1 MKSPKGFRGK
11 YFSLAAILALNTT
24 IALASD
30 GQGVVDTQ
38 EQLQRKS
45 ENATSEEETLASEL
59 SAPVMVVSKKIKV
72 SEVGAPFASEV
83 YSKKEIQKSPDYEIE
98 KDGKYKY
105 LLKSINIG
113 FSSFLHNT
121 YIQTLVQ
128 FGILGFIIW
137 LNMFYQIIK
146 IEKSVNL
153 HKKLTNY
160 IVIMYLLICIAG
172 AELMYQNL
180 GKMLLL
186 IFSLL
191 IYNKNDKI
199 LNTN

>member
-1 MKSPKGFRGK
+1 MIVGK
-11 YFSLAAILALNTT
+11 PTDFSEI
-24 IALASD
+24 
-30 GQGVVDTQ
+30 
-38 EQLQRKS
+38 
-45 ENATSEEETLASEL
+45 ENWFGET
-59 SAPVMVVSKKIKV
+59 KI
-72 SEVGAPFASEV
+72 
-83 YSKKEIQKSPDYEIE
+83 YEIE